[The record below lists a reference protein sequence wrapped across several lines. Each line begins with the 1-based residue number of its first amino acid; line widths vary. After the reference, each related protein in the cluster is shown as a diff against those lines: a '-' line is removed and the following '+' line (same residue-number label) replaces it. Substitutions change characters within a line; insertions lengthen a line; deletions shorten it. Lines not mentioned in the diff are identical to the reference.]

1 VRISANRAVF
11 VLLAL
16 LLVPTL
22 ITGHQLF
29 VRTLYVV
36 VALIV
41 LSFFW
46 SWLNIRWLSASRGL
60 RSTRAQVG
68 VLVQERLL
76 IRNEGSL
83 PKLWVGLR
91 DHSHLPGYRVD
102 RVLSTLPAHSERSWM
117 VLARCKRRGKFAFG
131 PVTLVSGDPLG
142 IFQMRRDLPLYST
155 LVVYPATVEVPH
167 FKAPVG
173 RLSGGDALQRQTQH
187 VTTNVSGVRDYLP
200 GDGFN
205 RIHWLSTARRGRLIS
220 KEFELDPWAD
230 IWLFLD
236 MEEAA
241 QAGSY
246 ADEFLFD
253 SLDAPPLVSHTVQL
267 HPSTEEYAVTIAAS
281 LAKHLLSQRRAVGMV
296 SYGQRREVVQVDRGE
311 RQLGR
316 FLESLAVIR
325 AEGRVPLAE
334 VIAAEANQLGG
345 GSTALVITPS
355 INTSWVGAVRDLKR
369 RGIDV
374 VAVHLEASTFADAP
388 SSLEVTASLA
398 ASGVPSYLVKNGV
411 PLEDVFAQVG
421 EANR

>member
-1 VRISANRAVF
+1 MRISANRAVF

-46 SWLNIRWLSASRGL
+46 SWFNIRWLSASRGL

-187 VTTNVSGVRDYLP
+187 VTTNVSGVRDYMP

-236 MEEAA
+236 MEESV

-253 SLDAPPLVSHTVQL
+253 SLDAPPLVSHKVQL

>member
-1 VRISANRAVF
+1 MRISANRAVF

-41 LSFFW
+41 LSLFW
-46 SWLNIRWLSASRGL
+46 SWFNIRWLSASRGL

-167 FKAPVG
+167 FRAPVG

-187 VTTNVSGVRDYLP
+187 VTTNVSGVRDYMP

-236 MEEAA
+236 MEEAV

-334 VIAAEANQLGG
+334 VVAAEANQLGG
-345 GSTALVITPS
+345 GATALVITPS
-355 INTSWVGAVRDLKR
+355 TNTSWVGAVRDLKR

-388 SSLEVTASLA
+388 SSLEVMSSLA

-421 EANR
+421 EAYR

>member
-46 SWLNIRWLSASRGL
+46 SWFNIRWLSASRGL

-142 IFQMRRDLPLYST
+142 LFQMRRDLPLYST

-236 MEEAA
+236 MEESV

-253 SLDAPPLVSHTVQL
+253 SLDAPPLVSHKVQL

>member
-1 VRISANRAVF
+1 MRISANRAVF

-22 ITGHQLF
+22 ITGHPLF

-41 LSFFW
+41 LSFLW
-46 SWLNIRWLSASRGL
+46 SWFNIRWLSASRGL

-68 VLVQERLL
+68 ELVQERLL
-76 IRNEGSL
+76 VRNEGSL

-91 DHSHLPGYRVD
+91 DHSKLLGYRVD

-142 IFQMRRDLPLYST
+142 LFQMRRDLPLYST

-187 VTTNVSGVRDYLP
+187 VTTNVSGVRDYMP

-236 MEEAA
+236 MEEAV

-246 ADEFLFD
+246 ADELLFD
-253 SLDAPPLVSHTVQL
+253 SLDAPPLVSRSVQL

-296 SYGQRREVVQVDRGE
+296 SYGQRREVLQVDRGE
-311 RQLGR
+311 RQLVR

-325 AEGRVPLAE
+325 AEGRVSFAE
-334 VIAAEANQLGG
+334 VIAAEAAQLGG

-355 INTSWVGAVRDLKR
+355 TKTSWVGAVRDLKR
-369 RGIDV
+369 KGIDV

-388 SSLEVTASLA
+388 GSLDVTASLA

-411 PLEDVFAQVG
+411 PLEEVFVQVG
-421 EANR
+421 EAGR

>member
-46 SWLNIRWLSASRGL
+46 SWFNIRWLSASRGL

-142 IFQMRRDLPLYST
+142 LFQMRRDLPLYST

-187 VTTNVSGVRDYLP
+187 VTTNVSGVRDYMP

-236 MEEAA
+236 MEESV

-253 SLDAPPLVSHTVQL
+253 SLDAPPLVSHKVQL

>member
-1 VRISANRAVF
+1 MRISANRAVF

-41 LSFFW
+41 LSLFW
-46 SWLNIRWLSASRGL
+46 SWFNIRWLSASRGL

-187 VTTNVSGVRDYLP
+187 VTTNVSGVRDYMP

-236 MEEAA
+236 MEESV

-345 GSTALVITPS
+345 GATALVITPS
-355 INTSWVGAVRDLKR
+355 TNTSWVGAVRDLKR

-388 SSLEVTASLA
+388 SSLEVMASLA

-421 EANR
+421 EAYR

>member
-1 VRISANRAVF
+1 MRISANRAVF

-46 SWLNIRWLSASRGL
+46 SWFNIRWLSASRGL

-167 FKAPVG
+167 FRAPVG

-187 VTTNVSGVRDYLP
+187 VTTNVSGVRDYMP

-230 IWLFLD
+230 IWLFVD

-253 SLDAPPLVSHTVQL
+253 SLDAPPLVSHKVQL

-355 INTSWVGAVRDLKR
+355 TQTSWVGAVRDLKR

-388 SSLEVTASLA
+388 SSLEVMSSLA

-421 EANR
+421 EAYR

>member
-1 VRISANRAVF
+1 MRISANRAVF

-46 SWLNIRWLSASRGL
+46 SWFNIRWLSASRGL

-187 VTTNVSGVRDYLP
+187 VTTNVSGVRDYMP

-230 IWLFLD
+230 IWLFVD

-345 GSTALVITPS
+345 GATALVITPS
-355 INTSWVGAVRDLKR
+355 TNTSWVGAVRDLKR

-421 EANR
+421 EAYR

>member
-1 VRISANRAVF
+1 MRISANRAVF

-355 INTSWVGAVRDLKR
+355 TQTSWVGAVRDLKR
-369 RGIDV
+369 KGIDV

-411 PLEDVFAQVG
+411 PLEDAFAQVG